1 VTAVIVDVD
10 GTLVDSNY
18 LHTIAWQRALR
29 TAGHEIP
36 ACRIHRHIGMGGDKI
51 VAAVAGASV
60 ERESGDAVREREA
73 ELFMEVIGEVS
84 PLPGARQLLDA
95 LRARGCTIVLASSA
109 KAHEV
114 DHYLDLLRARDVVD
128 DWTTSAD
135 VERTK
140 PDPDLLAAALEK
152 AGTREALMIGDSV
165 WDCYAA
171 AAVNVPTIGLLSG
184 GYAATELYDAGA
196 RSVYRDPEDLAE
208 HLDTA
213 LHDAPH
219 QAEVPPVGGG

>member
-1 VTAVIVDVD
+1 VAAIIVDVD

-29 TAGHEIP
+29 AYGHEIP
-36 ACRIHRHIGMGGDKI
+36 AWLIHRHIGMGGDKI
-51 VAAVAGASV
+51 IAAVAGKAV

-73 ELFMEVIGEVS
+73 ELFMEVIGEVA

-95 LRARGCTIVLASSA
+95 LRARGCTVVLASSA

-114 DHYLDLLRARDVVD
+114 DHYLDLLDAREVVD
-128 DWTTSAD
+128 DWTTPAD

-140 PDPDLLAAALEK
+140 PDPDLLHVAMEK
-152 AGTREALMIGDSV
+152 AGTEGTLMIGDSV

-171 AAVNVPTIGLLSG
+171 ANAGLATIGLLSG
-184 GYAATELYDAGA
+184 GYSETELYDAGA
-196 RSVYRDPEDLAE
+196 RSVYRDAEDLAE
-208 HLDTA
+208 HLDEA
-213 LHDAPH
+213 LNASSVRAPAP
-219 QAEVPPVGGG
+219 QVGGG